1 MPQILK
7 GSFLRSSAQPQA
19 QLSLQGQAVL
29 LATLE
34 FVGCSLK
41 AKESRFLLEV
51 LLCPEEMAQALW
63 VRDGGQEKGW
73 AVVWEVGE
81 WEGTALERVLAETAF
96 APVVGQRSP
105 TRWAFPVTT

>member
-19 QLSLQGQAVL
+19 QLSLQGQAAL
-29 LATLE
+29 LAALE

-51 LLCPEEMAQALW
+51 LLCPEEMAQVHW
-63 VRDGGQEKGW
+63 VKDGGQEKGW
-73 AVVWEVGE
+73 AVVWEAGE
-81 WEGTALERVLAETAF
+81 WEGPALERALAETAF

-105 TRWAFPVTT
+105 IRWALPVTT